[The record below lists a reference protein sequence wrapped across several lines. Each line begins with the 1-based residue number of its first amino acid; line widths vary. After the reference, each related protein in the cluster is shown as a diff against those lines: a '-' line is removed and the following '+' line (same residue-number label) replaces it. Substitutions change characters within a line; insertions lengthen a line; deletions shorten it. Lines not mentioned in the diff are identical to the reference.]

1 MWFKDDLFQRLFKNA
16 GTLLS
21 ANMIAWILGLTTFV
35 LMARVLGPSQF
46 GLFTLI
52 ISYVTLVDGVVN
64 FQSWQAMIKYG
75 GDALENKNIN
85 RFKGVVKFCT
95 LIDVLTAIVGTITAI
110 LIVSIIGSW
119 LSWNNDTVNMAT
131 FYSLTIL
138 FNLSGTPTGVLRL
151 FNKFRLFAIIHIITA
166 TVKLTGIAIIFYLN
180 IDLWTVISLYIT
192 TTIIGQILLFSLGWR
207 ELQIQ
212 GYTGV
217 FKVPLKEINSL
228 NPGIFNFVLTTNLTG
243 SVGLGRKEVDTLIIG
258 GIAGAEG
265 AGLYKVAKQLA
276 SIPAMCSDSLY
287 QSIYPEL
294 SKLWAKKEI
303 LAFKKLII
311 RSGLIAGASA
321 TFIWIGFIMFGSWAI
336 QTFFGSSYVA
346 AQSLTIMY
354 MLAMVIAIFSF
365 PLQPAMLSIGKPK
378 ISFWIQLVATIIYL
392 ITLKWLLSAIG
403 IIGAGIAA
411 IILYALCSISMA
423 IVEIIIIEK
432 MLKAVKKSSFSVD
445 QNYSEA

>member
-1 MWFKDDLFQRLFKNA
+1 
-16 GTLLS
+16 
-21 ANMIAWILGLTTFV
+21 MIAWILGLTTFV

-336 QTFFGSSYVA
+336 QTFFWIKLCCSTITNNNVYVSNGYSYF
-346 AQSLTIMY
+346 
-354 MLAMVIAIFSF
+354 FSF